1 MSQFILKERQGSLAI
16 LTLNRPERHNSLV
29 PALLESLLA
38 ALAEVR
44 ETPEIRAVV
53 LLSEGRSF
61 STGGDVLGFYEHR
74 DTIKSYAREIVGLLN
89 QVMLAMID
97 LPCPIVT
104 AVQGPVTGGSL
115 GLILASDMVLMAP
128 DATLTPY
135 YSVVGFSPDGGW
147 TALLPDLIGARRT
160 AGILML
166 NQTITAEEVVA
177 WGLASRIVPGDMIR
191 SEAVVAA
198 QKISGM
204 ESGSIRFTKKLLN
217 RERDKLAE
225 RLESERRLFVAQ
237 ITTEEA
243 QEGLRVL
250 LQEMKAAPSRSEI
263 TL

>member
-1 MSQFILKERQGSLAI
+1 MSQFILKEQQGSLAI

-38 ALAEVR
+38 VLAEVR

-53 LLSEGRSF
+53 LLSEGQSF

-74 DTIKSYAREIVGLLN
+74 DTIKSYAGEIVGLLN

-115 GLILASDMVLMAP
+115 GLVLASDIVLMAP
-128 DATLTPY
+128 EATLTPY
-135 YSVVGFSPDGGW
+135 YGVVGFSPDGGW

-160 AGILML
+160 AAVLML
-166 NQTITAEEVVA
+166 NQSITAEEAFA
-177 WGLASRIVPGDMIR
+177 WGLASQIVSGDQIR
-191 SEAVVAA
+191 TEAYLTA
-198 QKISGM
+198 QKIAGM
-204 ESGSIRFTKKLLN
+204 KPGTIRFTKRLLN
-217 RERDKLAE
+217 LERDKLAE
-225 RLESERRLFVAQ
+225 RLESERRLFGEQ
-237 ITTEEA
+237 IATEQA
-243 QEGLRVL
+243 QEGLRVF
-250 LQEMKAAPSRSEI
+250 LQEMKAASSRSEI